1 MENLLNKSLNAVLK
15 TLPPDPLSVMA
26 ATLIDVRNVIDNE
39 LTGKSKFSS
48 FRKVSGKRDC
58 SGYRFDPFYR
68 SHSKVNSVLVLS
80 RKDTALL

>member
-1 MENLLNKSLNAVLK
+1 MNKSLNAVLK

-58 SGYRFDPFYR
+58 SGYRLGAFYR
-68 SHSKVNSVLVLS
+68 SHSQVDSVLVLS
-80 RKDTALL
+80 RKDTAVL